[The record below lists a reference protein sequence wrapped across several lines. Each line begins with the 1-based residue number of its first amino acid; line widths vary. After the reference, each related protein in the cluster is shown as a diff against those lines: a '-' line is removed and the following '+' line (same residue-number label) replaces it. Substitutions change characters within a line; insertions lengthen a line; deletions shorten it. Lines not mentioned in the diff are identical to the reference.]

1 LRNPAL
7 SPALLVAISILA
19 GACAKDAEVAGEQAP
34 SEQTEAAAEVPPRSK
49 PVCPEGML
57 GISGGTFELGE
68 SDPDLLAR
76 YAPDRIL
83 PASRHSIVPYC
94 VGLYPFP
101 GRAGLPWPV
110 DGLGPDDLP
119 GLEALLHRHG
129 RRLCTALELTLAA
142 AGPENRRYPW
152 HATDRHDRVC
162 ETDDLRPAS
171 LGSRPNCRSSF
182 GLWDLQVRSSW
193 ILMDPGTRSV
203 LERPADNTSPGHDSV
218 YWLWGGNARDN
229 TYYAPSNFGLHHHLP
244 GTPPHED
251 DALRVCA
258 DPGATSAAQE
268 SAWNALVERYP
279 ETVSFGL
286 LQGTAR

>member
-1 LRNPAL
+1 M
-7 SPALLVAISILA
+7 LVALGVLA
-19 GACAKDAEVAGEQAP
+19 ASCAKDSEIPGEQAP
-34 SEQTEAAAEVPPRSK
+34 VERTEAGPEGPQPSK

-68 SDPDLLAR
+68 SDTDRLAR
-76 YAPDRIL
+76 SAPDRIL
-83 PASRHSIVPYC
+83 PAGRQRIGPYC
-94 VGLYPFP
+94 VGIHPFP

-119 GLEALLHRHG
+119 ALEALLHRHG
-129 RRLCTALELTLAA
+129 RRLCTAPELTLAA

-152 HATDRHDRVC
+152 HPTERHSQSC

-171 LGSRPNCRSSF
+171 LGSRPKCRSSF

-193 ILMDPGTRSV
+193 IRMDPSTRSV
-203 LERPADNTSPGHDSV
+203 LKRPEDNTSPGHDSI

-251 DALRVCA
+251 DALRVCT
-258 DPGATSAAQE
+258 DPGATSTSQDR
-268 SAWNALVERYP
+268 AWRQLVAHYP
-279 ETVSFGL
+279 DSVSFRL
-286 LQGTAR
+286 LLDPPF